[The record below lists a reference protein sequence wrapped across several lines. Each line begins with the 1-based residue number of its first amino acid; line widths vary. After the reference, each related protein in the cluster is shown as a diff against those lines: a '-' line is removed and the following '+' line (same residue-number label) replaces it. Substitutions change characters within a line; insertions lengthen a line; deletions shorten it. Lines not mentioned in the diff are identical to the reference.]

1 MKKLILLLLLSLVF
15 AGSAYAGGD
24 DRDLQEFLNNSA
36 EQVKED
42 SNSSLES
49 TQENASQ
56 PSENKDED
64 SNKVVEELQLQPQE
78 NEKKI
83 SETTGN
89 DKEDKRTTIEVLK
102 EDYMGSFQSGFM
114 TLFVFIFIIVFIS
127 LIFFRR

>member
-24 DRDLQEFLNNSA
+24 DRDLQVFLNNSA